1 MNFVDFSFLLN
12 YDHGFMIAYGMF
24 LEQFEFINFET
35 YIIMLFLLS
44 TQTEVQYIKDTR
56 IVLNM
61 PPSNSFSKTNNNE

>member
-44 TQTEVQYIKDTR
+44 T
-56 IVLNM
+56 
-61 PPSNSFSKTNNNE
+61 